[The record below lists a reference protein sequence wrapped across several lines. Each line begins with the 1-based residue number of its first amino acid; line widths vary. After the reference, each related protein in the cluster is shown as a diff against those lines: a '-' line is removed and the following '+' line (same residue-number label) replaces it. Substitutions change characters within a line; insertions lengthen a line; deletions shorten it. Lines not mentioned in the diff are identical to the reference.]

1 MTRTSQQE
9 CRSILELKQR
19 IEKFTVRRRKNMYII
34 PRPQQWYQKE
44 GTFTLK
50 YDRRIVLNSNCPP
63 EVYEDAQMLQQ
74 DLEEYAGFCTTIS
87 CGIPENGDICLQLG
101 EHMKEQEYTLLVQA
115 HGICITGGSAVGIFY
130 GIQTLR
136 QIIEQCGCCIPYT
149 IIVDQPKILHRG
161 FYHDVTRG
169 RIPTMDYLKKLVD
182 RMAFYKLNQLQLYME
197 HTFLFRGFSEVWR
210 DDTPLTAEDILE
222 LDAYCRKRHIE
233 LVPSIACFG
242 HLYKV
247 LRTKTYGEL
256 CEMPGM
262 EKEPFGFVDR
272 MRHHT
277 LDVSNPESIQL
288 VKALIDEFMP
298 LFTSQ
303 YFNICAD
310 ETFDLGKGKS
320 AALAEEKGTQR
331 LYLDF
336 VKELCEYVVS
346 KGKTPMFWGDIICEF
361 PEAVQELPKE
371 TICLNWGYDADWPE
385 DSTRKLSEAGARLY
399 NCPGVSGWDQLVNQ
413 IRVSYENISRMC
425 QYASNYHA
433 EGLLNTD
440 WGDCGHINHP
450 DFSLPG
456 MIYGAAFSWN
466 LEIPEFEDINRQ
478 ISRVAY
484 GDETETLA
492 SVLAR
497 ISESWKFTWRNMVD
511 FLEQDG
517 LKLAQMGNPTDRK
530 ALLDELEK
538 LVKIEEPAV
547 YQQAAQELETI
558 QQELYAAVSHLP
570 VGRRG
575 KIRAYLIAV
584 QGMILLQKI
593 GAVLADFIALM
604 EAQGK
609 EPAEDQAVQS
619 DINMEND
626 IKRIPEHQETEN
638 AHREEQW
645 NLAED
650 LEYWLYDYKKLWR
663 SVSKE
668 AELHRIEHVICQYAD
683 WLRVFDKIC
692 D

>member
-1 MTRTSQQE
+1 M
-9 CRSILELKQR
+9 
-19 IEKFTVRRRKNMYII
+19 
-34 PRPQQWYQKE
+34 
-44 GTFTLK
+44 
-50 YDRRIVLNSNCPP
+50 
-63 EVYEDAQMLQQ
+63 
-74 DLEEYAGFCTTIS
+74 
-87 CGIPENGDICLQLG
+87 
-101 EHMKEQEYTLLVQA
+101 
-115 HGICITGGSAVGIFY
+115 
-130 GIQTLR
+130 
-136 QIIEQCGCCIPYT
+136 
-149 IIVDQPKILHRG
+149 
-161 FYHDVTRG
+161 
-169 RIPTMDYLKKLVD
+169 
-182 RMAFYKLNQLQLYME
+182 
-197 HTFLFRGFSEVWR
+197 
-210 DDTPLTAEDILE
+210 
-222 LDAYCRKRHIE
+222 
-233 LVPSIACFG
+233 
-242 HLYKV
+242 
-247 LRTKTYGEL
+247 
-256 CEMPGM
+256 
-262 EKEPFGFVDR
+262 
-272 MRHHT
+272 
-277 LDVSNPESIQL
+277 
-288 VKALIDEFMP
+288 
-298 LFTSQ
+298 
-303 YFNICAD
+303 
-310 ETFDLGKGKS
+310 
-320 AALAEEKGTQR
+320 
-331 LYLDF
+331 
-336 VKELCEYVVS
+336 
-346 KGKTPMFWGDIICEF
+346 
-361 PEAVQELPKE
+361 
-371 TICLNWGYDADWPE
+371 
-385 DSTRKLSEAGARLY
+385 
-399 NCPGVSGWDQLVNQ
+399 
-413 IRVSYENISRMC
+413 
-425 QYASNYHA
+425 
-433 EGLLNTD
+433 
-440 WGDCGHINHP
+440 
-450 DFSLPG
+450 
-456 MIYGAAFSWN
+456 
-466 LEIPEFEDINRQ
+466 EIPEFEDINRQ

-538 LVKIEEPAV
+538 LVKI
-547 YQQAAQELETI
+547 
-558 QQELYAAVSHLP
+558 AVSHLP

>member
-1 MTRTSQQE
+1 
-9 CRSILELKQR
+9 
-19 IEKFTVRRRKNMYII
+19 MYII

-74 DLEEYAGFCTTIS
+74 DLEDYAGFCTVIS
-87 CGIPENGDICLQLG
+87 RGIPENGDICLQLG

-136 QIIEQCGCCIPYT
+136 QIIRQCGCCIPYT
-149 IIVDQPKILHRG
+149 IIVDQPEILHRG

-169 RIPTMDYLKKLVD
+169 RIPTMEYLKKLVD

-197 HTFLFRGFSEVWR
+197 HTFWFRGFSEVWR

-222 LDAYCRKRHIE
+222 LDAYCRKRHVE

-247 LRTKTYGEL
+247 LRTKTYGAL

-288 VKALIDEFMP
+288 VKSLIDEFMP
-298 LFTSQ
+298 LFSSQ

-320 AALAEEKGTQR
+320 AALAEKKGTQR

-371 TICLNWGYDADWPE
+371 TICLNWGYDADWTE

-466 LEIPEFEDINRQ
+466 LDIPEFEDINCQ

-484 GDETETLA
+484 GDETETLV

-497 ISESWKFTWRNMVD
+497 ISESWKFTWRNAVD
-511 FLEQDG
+511 FLEQNG
-517 LKLAQMGNPTDRK
+517 LKLEQMGNPTDRK
-530 ALLDELEK
+530 ARLDELEK

-547 YQQAAQELETI
+547 YQQAAQKLEAI

-570 VGRRG
+570 IGRRG
-575 KIRAYLIAV
+575 EIRAYLIAV
-584 QGMILLQKI
+584 QGMILLQRI
-593 GAVLADFIALM
+593 GAVLADSIALI
-604 EAQGK
+604 EEQGK
-609 EPAEDQAVQS
+609 EPVENRAVQT
-619 DINMEND
+619 DTATEND
-626 IKRIPEHQETEN
+626 IKRTPEHQKTEN

-645 NLAED
+645 NLAEK

-663 SVSKE
+663 SVSRE
-668 AELHRIEHVICQYAD
+668 AELYRIEHVICQYAD
-683 WLRVFDKIC
+683 WLRAFDKIC

>member
-1 MTRTSQQE
+1 
-9 CRSILELKQR
+9 
-19 IEKFTVRRRKNMYII
+19 MYII

-346 KGKTPMFWGDIICEF
+346 KGKTPMFWGDIICEI

-478 ISRVAY
+478 ISRVSY

>member
-1 MTRTSQQE
+1 
-9 CRSILELKQR
+9 
-19 IEKFTVRRRKNMYII
+19 MYII

-256 CEMPGM
+256 CEMSGM

>member
-1 MTRTSQQE
+1 
-9 CRSILELKQR
+9 
-19 IEKFTVRRRKNMYII
+19 MYII

-310 ETFDLGKGKS
+310 ETFDL
-320 AALAEEKGTQR
+320 
-331 LYLDF
+331 YLDF

-385 DSTRKLSEAGARLY
+385 DSTRKLSETGARLY

-538 LVKIEEPAV
+538 PVKIEEPAV

>member
-1 MTRTSQQE
+1 
-9 CRSILELKQR
+9 
-19 IEKFTVRRRKNMYII
+19 MYII

-440 WGDCGHINHP
+440 WGDCGPINHP

>member
-1 MTRTSQQE
+1 
-9 CRSILELKQR
+9 
-19 IEKFTVRRRKNMYII
+19 MYII

-320 AALAEEKGTQR
+320 AALEEEKGTQR

>member
-1 MTRTSQQE
+1 
-9 CRSILELKQR
+9 
-19 IEKFTVRRRKNMYII
+19 MYII

-692 D
+692 GGLMGAGGGGGGKIYQFTLI

>member
-1 MTRTSQQE
+1 
-9 CRSILELKQR
+9 
-19 IEKFTVRRRKNMYII
+19 MYII

-371 TICLNWGYDADWPE
+371 TICLNWGYDTDWPE

>member
-1 MTRTSQQE
+1 
-9 CRSILELKQR
+9 
-19 IEKFTVRRRKNMYII
+19 MYII

-256 CEMPGM
+256 CEMPRM

-336 VKELCEYVVS
+336 VKKLCEYVVS

-385 DSTRKLSEAGARLY
+385 DSTRKLSESGARLY

-609 EPAEDQAVQS
+609 ESAEDQAVQS

>member
-1 MTRTSQQE
+1 
-9 CRSILELKQR
+9 
-19 IEKFTVRRRKNMYII
+19 MYII

-484 GDETETLA
+484 GDEAETLA
-492 SVLAR
+492 SVLAQ

-692 D
+692 N

>member
-1 MTRTSQQE
+1 
-9 CRSILELKQR
+9 
-19 IEKFTVRRRKNMYII
+19 
-34 PRPQQWYQKE
+34 
-44 GTFTLK
+44 
-50 YDRRIVLNSNCPP
+50 
-63 EVYEDAQMLQQ
+63 
-74 DLEEYAGFCTTIS
+74 
-87 CGIPENGDICLQLG
+87 
-101 EHMKEQEYTLLVQA
+101 
-115 HGICITGGSAVGIFY
+115 
-130 GIQTLR
+130 
-136 QIIEQCGCCIPYT
+136 
-149 IIVDQPKILHRG
+149 
-161 FYHDVTRG
+161 
-169 RIPTMDYLKKLVD
+169 
-182 RMAFYKLNQLQLYME
+182 
-197 HTFLFRGFSEVWR
+197 
-210 DDTPLTAEDILE
+210 
-222 LDAYCRKRHIE
+222 
-233 LVPSIACFG
+233 
-242 HLYKV
+242 
-247 LRTKTYGEL
+247 
-256 CEMPGM
+256 
-262 EKEPFGFVDR
+262 
-272 MRHHT
+272 
-277 LDVSNPESIQL
+277 
-288 VKALIDEFMP
+288 
-298 LFTSQ
+298 
-303 YFNICAD
+303 
-310 ETFDLGKGKS
+310 
-320 AALAEEKGTQR
+320 
-331 LYLDF
+331 
-336 VKELCEYVVS
+336 
-346 KGKTPMFWGDIICEF
+346 
-361 PEAVQELPKE
+361 
-371 TICLNWGYDADWPE
+371 
-385 DSTRKLSEAGARLY
+385 
-399 NCPGVSGWDQLVNQ
+399 
-413 IRVSYENISRMC
+413 
-425 QYASNYHA
+425 
-433 EGLLNTD
+433 
-440 WGDCGHINHP
+440 
-450 DFSLPG
+450 

-692 D
+692 N

>member
-1 MTRTSQQE
+1 
-9 CRSILELKQR
+9 
-19 IEKFTVRRRKNMYII
+19 MYII

-371 TICLNWGYDADWPE
+371 TICLNWGYDADWTE

-450 DFSLPG
+450 DSSLPG

>member
-1 MTRTSQQE
+1 
-9 CRSILELKQR
+9 
-19 IEKFTVRRRKNMYII
+19 MYII

-149 IIVDQPKILHRG
+149 TIVDQPKILHRG

>member
-1 MTRTSQQE
+1 
-9 CRSILELKQR
+9 
-19 IEKFTVRRRKNMYII
+19 MYII

-74 DLEEYAGFCTTIS
+74 DLEEYVGFCTTIS

>member
-1 MTRTSQQE
+1 M
-9 CRSILELKQR
+9 C
-19 IEKFTVRRRKNMYII
+19 
-34 PRPQQWYQKE
+34 
-44 GTFTLK
+44 
-50 YDRRIVLNSNCPP
+50 
-63 EVYEDAQMLQQ
+63 
-74 DLEEYAGFCTTIS
+74 
-87 CGIPENGDICLQLG
+87 
-101 EHMKEQEYTLLVQA
+101 H
-115 HGICITGGSAVGIFY
+115 
-130 GIQTLR
+130 
-136 QIIEQCGCCIPYT
+136 
-149 IIVDQPKILHRG
+149 
-161 FYHDVTRG
+161 
-169 RIPTMDYLKKLVD
+169 
-182 RMAFYKLNQLQLYME
+182 
-197 HTFLFRGFSEVWR
+197 
-210 DDTPLTAEDILE
+210 
-222 LDAYCRKRHIE
+222 
-233 LVPSIACFG
+233 
-242 HLYKV
+242 
-247 LRTKTYGEL
+247 
-256 CEMPGM
+256 
-262 EKEPFGFVDR
+262 
-272 MRHHT
+272 
-277 LDVSNPESIQL
+277 IQL

>member
-1 MTRTSQQE
+1 
-9 CRSILELKQR
+9 
-19 IEKFTVRRRKNMYII
+19 MYII

-50 YDRRIVLNSNCPP
+50 YDRSIVINNNCPP

-74 DLEEYAGFCTTIS
+74 DLADYAGFALHIS
-87 CGIPENGDICLQLG
+87 RGTPQKGDICLQLG
-101 EHMKEQEYTLLVQA
+101 EHMTEQEYTLLVQA
-115 HGICITGGSAVGIFY
+115 HGICITGGSACGIFY

-136 QIIEQCGCCIPYT
+136 QIIRQCGCCIPYT
-149 IIVDQPKILHRG
+149 IIVDQPEILHRG

-222 LDAYCRKRHIE
+222 LDAYCRKRHVE
-233 LVPSIACFG
+233 LIPSIACFG

-247 LRTKTYGEL
+247 LRTKTYGAL
-256 CEMPGM
+256 CEMSGM
-262 EKEPFGFVDR
+262 ETEPFGFVDR

-277 LDVSNPESIQL
+277 LDVSNPESMRL
-288 VKALIDEFMP
+288 VKTLIDEFMP
-298 LFTSQ
+298 LFTTQ

-361 PEAVQELPKE
+361 PGAVQELPKE
-371 TICLNWGYDADWPE
+371 TICLNWGYDTDWPE
-385 DSTRKLSEAGARLY
+385 DATRKLSEAGARLY

-425 QYASNYHA
+425 RYAHTYKA

-466 LEIPEFEDINRQ
+466 LDIPEFEDINRQ

-484 GDETETLA
+484 GDETETLV

-497 ISESWKFTWRNMVD
+497 ISESWKFTWRNAVD
-511 FLEQDG
+511 FLEHDG
-517 LKLAQMGNPTDRK
+517 LKLEQMGNPTDRK

-547 YQQAAQELETI
+547 YQQAAQELEAI
-558 QQELYAAVSHLP
+558 QQELYAAVRHLP

-575 KIRAYLIAV
+575 EIRAYLIAV
-584 QGMILLQKI
+584 QGMILLQRI
-593 GAVLADFIALM
+593 GAVLADAIALM
-604 EAQGK
+604 EEQGK
-609 EPAEDQAVQS
+609 ESAEDQAVQS
-619 DINMEND
+619 DTNMEND
-626 IKRIPEHQETEN
+626 IKRTPEHQETEN
-638 AHREEQW
+638 VHGEERW
-645 NLAED
+645 NLAEE

-663 SVSKE
+663 SVSRE
-668 AELHRIEHVICQYAD
+668 AELHRIERVICQYAD

>member
-1 MTRTSQQE
+1 
-9 CRSILELKQR
+9 
-19 IEKFTVRRRKNMYII
+19 MYII

-466 LEIPEFEDINRQ
+466 LEILEFEDINRQ